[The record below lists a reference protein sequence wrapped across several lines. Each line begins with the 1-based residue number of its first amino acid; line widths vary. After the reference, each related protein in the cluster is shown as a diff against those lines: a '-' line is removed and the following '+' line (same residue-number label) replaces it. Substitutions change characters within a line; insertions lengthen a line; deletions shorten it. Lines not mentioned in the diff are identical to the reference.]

1 MKRFLALSIAAII
14 LSAYT
19 AKFDAAAQTPEQAE
33 TVQAEEALPENGTE
47 PSATVEAATPD
58 RMWEDANALY
68 MNNQYA
74 EAAALY
80 EKILDCGLFSDKLYY
95 NLANAC
101 FRTGDNTR
109 AILYYNRA
117 LLLSP
122 NDDDIRHNLAIA
134 ESQTKDS
141 IEEVPE
147 FFLSSWTRGLR
158 NMLDERMWTVLSLVL
173 LAATLVLGVMF
184 LLARRTGA
192 RKGAFFGMLA
202 AILLCIAATSF
213 AASQRNAILNRDKAI
228 VMSSAAPVKSSPD
241 RSATDLFVLH
251 EGTKVRVTGTV
262 NNWSEIVIADGK
274 KGWIETDKIEVI

>member
-1 MKRFLALSIAAII
+1 M

-19 AKFDAAAQTPEQAE
+19 AKFDAAAQTPEQSE
-33 TVQAEEALPENGTE
+33 TVQAEEVLPENGTE
-47 PSATVEAATPD
+47 PSATAEAATPD

-213 AASQRNAILNRDKAI
+213 AASQRSAILNRDKAI